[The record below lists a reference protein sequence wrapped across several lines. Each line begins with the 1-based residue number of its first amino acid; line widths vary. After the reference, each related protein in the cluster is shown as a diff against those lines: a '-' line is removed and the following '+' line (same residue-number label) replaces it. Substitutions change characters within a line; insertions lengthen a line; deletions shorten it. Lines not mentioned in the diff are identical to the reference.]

1 MRAPGRVYYGQIRK
15 EPRYWLYSLQGGEVM
30 SAVAGVETNVLS
42 LHPMNLAITDT
53 DTGINQRVELRTDE
67 IWRLNGD
74 NRWRMVICVRGE
86 IWITQECD
94 IEDYVLTA
102 GDIFVITRPGSVL
115 VEGLYDA
122 VVEFTPSLK
131 HAPYRGGFKFFD

>member
-1 MRAPGRVYYGQIRK
+1 MA
-15 EPRYWLYSLQGGEVM
+15 
-30 SAVAGVETNVLS
+30 AVTGVKTNVLS
-42 LHPMNLAITDT
+42 LHPLNIAIEDT
-53 DTGINQRVELRTDE
+53 DARINQRVELSSDE
-67 IWRLNGD
+67 FLRLDGD
-74 NRWRMVICVRGE
+74 NRWRMVICVHGE

-122 VVEFTPSLK
+122 VVAFTPSLK